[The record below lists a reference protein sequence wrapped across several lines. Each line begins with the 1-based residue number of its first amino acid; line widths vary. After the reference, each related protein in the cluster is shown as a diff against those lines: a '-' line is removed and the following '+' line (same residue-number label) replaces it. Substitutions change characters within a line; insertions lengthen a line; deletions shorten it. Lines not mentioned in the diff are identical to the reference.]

1 MCRTRTRSSWTAVA
15 PARERG
21 LKYSSARRTI
31 QALRR
36 SRKGAWI
43 EIMPNSIIDI
53 TAKVAPARERGLK
66 FHTDNSKLVIL
77 RRSRKGAWI
86 EMYPAE
92 Y

>member
-1 MCRTRTRSSWTAVA
+1 MVVPRRSRKGAWIEIGLLSVGGLRCGRSRKGAWIEMCRTRTRSSWTAVA

-43 EIMPNSIIDI
+43 EIHS
-53 TAKVAPARERGLK
+53 
-66 FHTDNSKLVIL
+66 LVT
-77 RRSRKGAWI
+77 S
-86 EMYPAE
+86 YNF
-92 Y
+92 